1 MREQIKNSNNRAYS
15 LWTNFIEYISWGAS
29 FGYRKK
35 LPMTKSLRDPS
46 VYEMKVVREQIKNS
60 NNRAYSSGTNF
71 IAEISRGAS
80 FGYRKN
86 CQCQNR
92 SGTPPYRG

>member
-1 MREQIKNSNNRAYS
+1 MHILWGQILLKI
-15 LWTNFIEYISWGAS
+15 LVGGAS

-60 NNRAYSSGTNF
+60 KNRAYSSGTNF
-71 IAEISRGAS
+71 IAEICRGAS
-80 FGYRKN
+80 FGYRKKLPMSKSLRN
-86 CQCQNR
+86 P
-92 SGTPPYRG
+92 SVYRMKVMRE